1 MGDGAAEDG
10 AVGGEAVGGEAPD
23 ARLEVADGV
32 ATITLDRPDKLNAFT
47 GSMGR
52 LLGKAYAE
60 CDADDAVRAVVV
72 TGAGDRAFCAGA
84 DLSPEVFRSAG
95 GEAQGGGERAFS
107 SSPVRPP
114 AWEVRKPVIA
124 AINGHAIGI
133 GLTLAVQCDL
143 RVVAAEAKLA
153 FAHVQRGVL
162 PDAHSHWTVPR
173 AIGFART
180 LDLFLTGRQF
190 RGTEAG
196 EWGLA
201 TEVVPDAEAV
211 RARAQEIARGIAT
224 HTAPLSVAA
233 SKALLWRSPTPD
245 ADEADRLET
254 ELHRVLMAHPDAREG
269 PVAWMQKRDPEWS
282 GSVSDEWPD
291 GLLD

>member
-1 MGDGAAEDG
+1 M
-10 AVGGEAVGGEAPD
+10 
-23 ARLEVADGV
+23 RLDVVDGV
-32 ATITLDRPDKLNAFT
+32 ATITLDRPDALNAFT

-52 LLGKAYAE
+52 LLGEAYAA

-84 DLSPEVFRSAG
+84 DLSPEVFRSAE
-95 GEAQGGGERAFS
+95 GEAQGAADREFS

-124 AINGHAIGI
+124 AVNGHAIGI
-133 GLTLAVQCDL
+133 GLTLAMQCDL

-190 RGTEAG
+190 RGTDAG
-196 EWGLA
+196 AWGLA
-201 TEVVPDAEAV
+201 TEVEPDAAAV
-211 RARAQEIARGIAT
+211 RARAHEIAQGIAT
-224 HTAPLSVAA
+224 HAAPLSVAA
-233 SKALLWRSPTPD
+233 SKALLWRSPPPD
-245 ADEADRLET
+245 ADEVDRLET

-269 PVAWMQKRDPEWS
+269 PVAWMQKRDPEWTGTLS
-282 GSVSDEWPD
+282 ETWPED
-291 GLLD
+291 LLD